1 MVSTYIC
8 IFIVLILYISLSFGK
23 SCERVFFRDEF
34 RQMISKIIELHSDFI
49 EADLAH
55 KCI

>member
-8 IFIVLILYISLSFGK
+8 IFIVLRLYISLSFGK
-23 SCERVFFRDEF
+23 SCERVSRDEF